1 MYISPYLGRKNQKQ
15 RYVAVSPGS
24 FAVCQGCL
32 EDIFL
37 IQLCGFFIFFHKS
50 LNKYAGNVVKYIRYL
65 KFNICGL
72 GGIGRRA
79 RLRGV
84 WETVPVQ
91 VR

>member
-1 MYISPYLGRKNQKQ
+1 MSYKILFFKPLKKVNYFVDKRNKNLYNREALLSKN
-15 RYVAVSPGS
+15 
-24 FAVCQGCL
+24 
-32 EDIFL
+32 L
-37 IQLCGFFIFFHKS
+37 I
-50 LNKYAGNVVKYIRYL
+50 
-65 KFNICGL
+65 NICGL